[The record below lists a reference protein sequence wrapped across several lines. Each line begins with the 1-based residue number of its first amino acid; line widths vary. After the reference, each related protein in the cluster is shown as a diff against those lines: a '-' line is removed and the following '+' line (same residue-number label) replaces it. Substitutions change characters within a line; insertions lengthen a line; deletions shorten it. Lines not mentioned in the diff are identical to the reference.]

1 MKNSLHPS
9 QRITFLSGL
18 IQAALLITISTSSV
32 FANVVVPE
40 AFVGEWRVT
49 WTGKATKPL
58 EANLS
63 ITANGQGTW
72 QTLTKAQ
79 NNPCVGREVPIAVTD
94 ISDKAIAVRAKF
106 AEVINGCADVNI
118 SLQQREDKSITGI
131 RETFELTLKRK

>member
-1 MKNSLHPS
+1 MKNTLPLKST
-9 QRITFLSGL
+9 TFCRFLK
-18 IQAALLITISTSSV
+18 IMLLIAFSTSYA

-63 ITANGQGTW
+63 INANGQGTW
-72 QTLTKAQ
+72 QTLTKSQ
-79 NNPCVGREVPIAVTD
+79 SNPCVGREVPIAVTD
-94 ISDKAIAVRAKF
+94 VSDKAIAVRAKF
-106 AEVINGCADVNI
+106 AEVINGCTDVNL

>member
-1 MKNSLHPS
+1 MKNTLFPKSNVFTS
-9 QRITFLSGL
+9 FLKMM
-18 IQAALLITISTSSV
+18 LLIAFSISGA

-40 AFVGEWRVT
+40 AFIGEWRVT

-79 NNPCVGREVPIAVTD
+79 NNPCVGREVPIAVTVT
-94 ISDKAIAVRAKF
+94 SDKEIGVRAKF

-131 RETFELTLKRK
+131 RETYELTLKRK